1 MTHSLPQDQLVKHQ
15 PPRRQAG
22 SSPWIEKA
30 TTISKVLGK
39 DFWSTW
45 VHKMGHWALT
55 HAVLSFINIHTSR
68 SFNRHCTKCKDAL
81 GAVGSV
87 VRYYHGNASLAK
99 SPHWSPMAENTPKRT
114 SELPLGNIHPQLHQR
129 MEAASYS
136 LFGESQLIVSHFKLF
151 KSVVRVIY
159 GSATFASSTCDQ
171 C

>member
-129 MEAASYS
+129 MEALLKAEPTNVVNQAA
-136 LFGESQLIVSHFKLF
+136 FVNFNKAVNPDESTKNIE
-151 KSVVRVIY
+151 
-159 GSATFASSTCDQ
+159 TP
-171 C
+171 